1 MKELITRIIVA
12 LVGIPLLVFL
22 IWQGT
27 WYFFALILVITIG
40 GQIEFYNTAK
50 NKKIDA
56 QYMPGISAAVLTL
69 LAVQTGGNSRI
80 IAVLVLLILFIF
92 IFELFRK
99 KSSAIINT
107 AVTILGIVYPGLFLA
122 AILFLRNNV
131 ERLNISSA
139 AGFMLTL
146 FVSIW
151 ACDTFAYFVGKPL
164 GKHRLFERVSPKKS
178 IEGAL
183 GGLFGSILVF
193 LTAHYMDWYYIS
205 FSMALLSG
213 IIVGI
218 FGQTGD
224 LIESW
229 FKRDSGVKDSS
240 SILPGHGGFLDRFD
254 SLIFVSPLFYFIYL
268 LAV

>member
-1 MKELITRIIVA
+1 MKELLTRIIVA
-12 LVGIPLLVFL
+12 LIGIPLLVFL

-27 WYFFALILVITIG
+27 WYFFTLILIITIG

-56 QYMPGISAAVLTL
+56 QYVPGIIAAVLTL
-69 LAVQTGGNSRI
+69 LAVQSGGSPRI
-80 IAVLVLLILFIF
+80 IAGLVMSVLFIF

-99 KSSAIINT
+99 KSSAILNT
-107 AVTILGIVYPGLFLA
+107 AVTILGIVYPGLCLTS
-122 AILFLRNNV
+122 ILFLRNNI
-131 ERLNISSA
+131 ESLNISSA
-139 AGFMLTL
+139 AGFILTL
-146 FVSIW
+146 FISIW

-178 IEGAL
+178 IEGAI
-183 GGLFGSILVF
+183 GGLLGSVLVF
-193 LTAHYMDWYYIS
+193 VTVYYMDWFHIS
-205 FSMALLSG
+205 FSLALSSG

-218 FGQTGD
+218 FGQIGD

-254 SLIFVSPLFYFIYL
+254 SLILVSPVIYIVYL
-268 LAV
+268 LAM